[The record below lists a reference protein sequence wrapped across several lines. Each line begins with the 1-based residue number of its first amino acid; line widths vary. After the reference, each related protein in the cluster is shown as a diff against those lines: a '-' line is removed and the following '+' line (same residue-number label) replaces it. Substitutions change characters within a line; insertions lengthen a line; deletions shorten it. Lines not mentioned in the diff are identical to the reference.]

1 MPKIDFPKFDGSDVR
16 VWLDKSSAYFHLYA
30 IPPDFFV
37 TAASL
42 HMTDRASNWF
52 QTYKHSQGA
61 FSWEH
66 FVVAVS
72 REFEVNTHHIKIKE
86 LLMLRQTWSV
96 EDYKL

>member
-1 MPKIDFPKFDGSDVR
+1 MVQMLGSG
-16 VWLDKSSAYFHLYA
+16 WISALHIFISMLFHQ
-30 IPPDFFV
+30 IFFV

-86 LLMLRQTWSV
+86 LLMSRQTGSV